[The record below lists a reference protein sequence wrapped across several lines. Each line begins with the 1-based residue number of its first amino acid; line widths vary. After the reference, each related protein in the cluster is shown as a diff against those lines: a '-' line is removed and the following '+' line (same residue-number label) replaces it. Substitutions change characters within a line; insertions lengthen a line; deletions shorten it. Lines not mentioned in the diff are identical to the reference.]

1 MSPATVVRDLRPL
14 LRKEVRGRLSLA
26 AERLCA
32 VVATPAPVGSD
43 AWWDEVARLGTP
55 LRVPGPGTT
64 DLTLFLH
71 RDAHATAVYVDVQPF
86 ADRSR
91 LADGLMER
99 VPGTDVWW
107 AAFATGPEW
116 VSGYGFLPLDEVPVA
131 PGARNDAVTRAWW
144 RDLLGRSVHDA
155 LNPSPSF
162 RGLRGEARSVAR
174 GPRAPRPPA
183 LPDGA
188 PRGVLERRA
197 WQRPGTGGTY
207 PVWTYVPPGAAHAPV
222 GSPVAGRSELPLVVL
237 HDGAVWAE
245 QLDACALFDALVL
258 RRSVTPFVAV
268 LVGSPSRDE
277 RARDL
282 PGSTAFFDDLADH
295 LLPEVTRDLARR
307 GVRATDDPALTVAAG
322 QSFGG
327 LAALQEVR
335 HRPDR
340 FGNALAQ
347 SGSLWWPDLDDE
359 SARDVA
365 GWLRAAPPRTGRIV
379 LQVGAHEGTITDANR
394 EVRDL
399 LRGRREHVVLTEVDG
414 GHDWAWWHAYLGS
427 GLADVLGPPR
437 GTGWA
442 R

>member
-1 MSPATVVRDLRPL
+1 M
-14 LRKEVRGRLSLA
+14 RGRLSLA

-32 VVATPAPVGSD
+32 VVAGPAAVGSD
-43 AWWDEVARLGTP
+43 AWWDEVARIGTP

-71 RDAHATAVYVDVQPF
+71 RDAHAAAVYVDVQPF
-86 ADRSR
+86 ADRSH

-107 AAFATGPEW
+107 AAFATGPQW
-116 VSGYGFLPLDEVPVA
+116 VSGYGFLPLDEEPVA
-131 PGARNDAVTRAWW
+131 PGGRDDAATRAWW
-144 RDLLGRSVHDA
+144 LDLLGRSVHDV
-155 LNPSPSF
+155 LNPSSSY

-174 GPRAPRPPA
+174 GPRAPRPLA

-188 PRGVLERRA
+188 PRGVLERRT
-197 WQRPGTGGTY
+197 WQRPGTGAY
-207 PVWTYVPPGAAHAPV
+207 PAWTYVPPGSGHAPA
-222 GSPVAGRSELPLVVL
+222 GSAVAGRRELPLVVL
-237 HDGAVWAE
+237 HDGQVWAE
-245 QLDACALFDALVL
+245 QLDARSLFDALVAH
-258 RRSVTPFVAV
+258 RTVTPFVAV
-268 LVGSPSRDE
+268 LVGSLTRAE
-277 RARDL
+277 RGRDL
-282 PGSTAFFDDLADH
+282 PGSTAYYDDLADH
-295 LLPEVTRDLARR
+295 LLPEVTRHLADR
-307 GVRATDDPALTVAAG
+307 GVRLTRDPALTVVAG
-322 QSFGG
+322 QSLGG

-347 SGSLWWPDLDDE
+347 SGSLWWPDLDDA

-365 GWLRAAPPRTGRIV
+365 GWLRTAGPRTGRTV

-414 GHDWAWWHAYLGS
+414 GHDWAWWHACLGT
-427 GLADVLGPPR
+427 GLAEVLGPPK
-437 GTGWA
+437 GMGWSY
-442 R
+442 